1 MEVKHTWIEKWRV
14 REGEE
19 IKDTYRSIQRE
30 KERGKI
36 L

>member
-1 MEVKHTWIEKWRV
+1 MEVKHTWIEKQRV

-19 IKDTYRSIQRE
+19 VKDAYRSIHRE
-30 KERGKI
+30 KERGKR